1 MLDKILFLLLLWVC
15 KAMNFVITHVIRRGG
30 SAISGKLACRIQ
42 KNFVRHFTG
51 IDYDKVVFV
60 TGTNGK
66 TSTTNMLAYVLKNAG
81 LSVATN
87 GEGANMLTGVATTLM
102 KNSTL
107 LGRFTG
113 EYLILEIDERSIE
126 IIHKQLP
133 GRNLVVTNILKDQVQ
148 RNGDP
153 DFIWRKIA
161 GVVSDDMHLYLNSQE
176 PRSKGFDQF
185 SGKVSYYGIARGENS
200 YTKEGFYE
208 VTLPCPVCGSKIEF
222 DFYNVENVGDFHC
235 TGCDFRTNEQVDV
248 LIESCDGEKKTIRCG
263 GRDFR
268 VFYTLPFYIYNYAA
282 CIAICRNFGLTDDQI
297 EAGFASFQNPN
308 ERRNAMSYH
317 GKQIQYLQFKQENPE
332 TLQNALRTIAEDP
345 GPKAIFIGLH
355 EICDFD
361 PHYTNTFYFFD
372 CNFENIAKTPVEK
385 YVVFSRTVAYDTALR
400 LRYAGADPQRME
412 ILPINDIETVF
423 SRIDELESENVYII
437 SNMKP
442 VRQIRHY
449 FSRRKAQE
457 EAIQ

>member
-1 MLDKILFLLLLWVC
+1 MGKILFLLLLWMC
-15 KAMNFVITHVIRRGG
+15 KVMNFLLAHVIRRGG
-30 SAISGKLACRIQ
+30 SAMAGKIACRVQ
-42 KNFVRHFTG
+42 KDFVRHFSG
-51 IDYDKVVFV
+51 IDYDKVIFV

-66 TSTTNMLAYVLKNAG
+66 TSTTNMLAYVLRNAG

-87 GEGANMLTGVATTLM
+87 GEGANMLTGVATTLV

-107 LGRFTG
+107 FGRFNK
-113 EYLILEIDERSIE
+113 EYLVLEIDERSIQ
-126 IIHKQLP
+126 IIHDQLP
-133 GRNLVVTNILKDQVQ
+133 GKNLAVTNILKDQVQ

-161 GVVSDDMHLYLNSQE
+161 GMVGKDMNLYLNSQE
-176 PRSKGFDQF
+176 PRSKGFEQF
-185 SGKVSYYGIARGENS
+185 GSNVRYYGIARNEHS

-208 VTLPCPVCGSKIEF
+208 VTLPCPVCGSKIAF

-235 TGCDFRTNEQVDV
+235 TGCDFATSRRVDV
-248 LIESCDGEKKTIRCG
+248 LIDSYDEEAKTIRCG
-263 GRDFR
+263 GKDFH

-282 CIAICRNFGLTDDQI
+282 CIAICRDFGLTDEQI

-308 ERRNAMSYH
+308 ERRDAMSYH
-317 GKQIQYLQFKQENPE
+317 GKHIQYLQFKQENPE

-372 CNFENIAKTPVEK
+372 CNFENIAATPVEK
-385 YVVFSRTVAYDTALR
+385 YIVFSRTVAYDTALR
-400 LRYAGADPQRME
+400 LRYAGADPEKME

-423 SRIDELESENVYII
+423 NKIDELESEHIYII

-442 VRQIRHY
+442 VKQIRQY
-449 FSRRKAQE
+449 FAKRKAQE

>member
-1 MLDKILFLLLLWVC
+1 MGKIIFLLLLWMC
-15 KAMNFVITHVIRRGG
+15 KVMNFLLAHVIRRGG
-30 SAISGKLACRIQ
+30 SALAGKIACRVQ
-42 KNFVRHFTG
+42 KGFVRHFSG
-51 IDYDKVVFV
+51 IDYEKVIFV

-66 TSTTNMLAYVLKNAG
+66 TSTTNMLAYVLRNAG

-87 GEGANMLTGVATTLM
+87 GEGANMLTGVATTLV

-107 LGRFTG
+107 FGRFNKD
-113 EYLILEIDERSIE
+113 YLVLEIDERSIQ
-126 IIHKQLP
+126 IIHSQLP
-133 GRNLVVTNILKDQVQ
+133 GKNLVVTNILKDQVQ

-161 GVVSDDMHLYLNSQE
+161 GMVGKDMNLYLNSQE
-176 PRSKGFDQF
+176 PRSKGFEQF
-185 SGKVSYYGIARGENS
+185 GSNVRYYGIARSEHS

-208 VTLPCPVCGSKIEF
+208 VTLPCPVCGSKIAF

-235 TGCDFRTNEQVDV
+235 TGCDFATSRRVDV
-248 LIESCDGEKKTIRCG
+248 LIDSYDEERKTIRCG

-282 CIAICRNFGLTDDQI
+282 CIAICRDFGLTDEQI

-308 ERRNAMSYH
+308 ERRDAMTYH
-317 GKQIQYLQFKQENPE
+317 GKRIQYLQFKQENPE

-372 CNFENIAKTPVEK
+372 CNFEDIARTPVEK
-385 YVVFSRTVAYDTALR
+385 YIVFSRTVAYDTALR
-400 LRYAGADPQRME
+400 LRYAGADPEKME
-412 ILPINDIETVF
+412 IMPINDIETVF
-423 SRIDELESENVYII
+423 NKIDELKSEHVYII

-442 VRQIRHY
+442 VKQIRQY
-449 FSRRKAQE
+449 FAKRKAQE